1 MESAPARESR
11 TARWPAL
18 VVLSAYWGSIASL
31 AAGAILIGLLAAL
44 LAAGASAATLQNFF
58 GLAIQVD
65 ASFLLAVF
73 VYASFLLPRL
83 KERAKASYG
92 FELTVD
98 AVIFFLGIMAGTL
111 GFIRPE
117 LAVANAFGLTV
128 LVVMTWFLGLTILVD
143 GIRLARQV
151 PA

>member
-1 MESAPARESR
+1 MKGR

-18 VVLSAYWGSIASL
+18 VVLSAYWGSIVSL
-31 AAGAILIGLLAAL
+31 AAAAILIGLLAAL
-44 LAAGASAATLQNFF
+44 AAPGASTITLQNFF

-83 KERAKASYG
+83 SEPAKASYG
-92 FELTVD
+92 FLLTVD
-98 AVIFFLGIMAGTL
+98 AVIFFLGIMTGTL

-128 LVVMTWFLGLTILVD
+128 VVVMTWFLGLTILVD
-143 GIRLARQV
+143 GIRLARHA